1 MKVYRY
7 NKFLINSLEER
18 ERENGEIT
26 RERER
31 KRSYRCGNGRKNNS
45 VHDDRTGSKV
55 MAVGMMNLRAKMEE
69 YRNGVKGKK
78 GKGRVKKKTMP
89 YMTIHLHD
97 TCPNLPSLFY
107 LRWIFL
113 FFLEN
118 TIFL

>member
-69 YRNGVKGKK
+69 YRDGVKREKRKTKGKK
-78 GKGRVKKKTMP
+78 TNS
-89 YMTIHLHD
+89 IHDD
-97 TCPNLPSLFY
+97 TSERHVSQPSFAL
-107 LRWIFL
+107 LL
-113 FFLEN
+113 M
-118 TIFL
+118 